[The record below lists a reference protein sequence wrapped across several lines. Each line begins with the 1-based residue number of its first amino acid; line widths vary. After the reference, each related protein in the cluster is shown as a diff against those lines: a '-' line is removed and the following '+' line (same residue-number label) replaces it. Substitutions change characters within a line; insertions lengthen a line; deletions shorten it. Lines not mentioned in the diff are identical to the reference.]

1 MILDITFLLAIN
13 LTLPNLI
20 SGEQNVQ
27 VPEPLIFALVHC
39 HSFIPDRYPTVAKQ
53 EVQIYVIRCEI
64 ICSTG
69 VYLACF
75 NIDPVS
81 FSLHY
86 LIKLSA

>member
-13 LTLPNLI
+13 LTWPNLI
-20 SGEQNVQ
+20 SGEQKVQ
-27 VPEPLIFALVHC
+27 VPGPLIFALVHC
-39 HSFIPDRYPTVAKQ
+39 HSFIPDRYPAAAKQ
-53 EVQIYVIRCEI
+53 EVRIHVTRCEM
-64 ICSTG
+64 CSIG

-75 NIDPVS
+75 NIDSVS